1 MYLHATYFWLS
12 MSIPYV
18 THIGYRALM
27 TLSHFYFVC
36 TGESKLQM
44 IYMGSRHVFTWYG
57 VLRLSGLRN
66 GETVIKLLVELPR
79 VTSGFAWG

>member
-1 MYLHATYFWLS
+1 MLS
-12 MSIPYV
+12 LALMSSIPYV
-18 THIGYRALM
+18 THRLQNFGASFFHL
-27 TLSHFYFVC
+27 YFVG

-44 IYMGSRHVFTWYG
+44 IYMGSRHVFTRYG